1 MPRQDGAVPLWFY
14 AGAALGPFAGGVIG
28 VVIPALRGE
37 FAADLGALS
46 WAVPA
51 YMIPFAGFQLV
62 SGAISDATSRRLA
75 LGIGFLGFA
84 LTSALCGL
92 APSISWF
99 LAGRFGQ
106 GSANAFTTAV
116 LTAALADLVPRER
129 LGRAIGV
136 FSSVNVAGSFAAPM
150 VGGLLASLDWRLIY
164 GLVALLAAGLWL
176 LYDRWLRR
184 LPRRS
189 NVVMPSPRQL
199 AASALDRRL
208 LRLGGLALLANFA
221 IGGSSYLWPTYLHD
235 RWGLAL
241 AEAGPIASAF
251 GLAGAASAPAAGRWC
266 DRRGPSFV
274 ALLAAATGAIGGLAL
289 AVAPSPLAFLAALV
303 VQGIAH
309 GAIWTAVSSAVMF
322 NVTDPAHRG
331 TAASVNS
338 TFKFAGTALAPAAY
352 TPVYGL
358 APNGIF
364 ALAAASAIALAAAFA
379 AQGSIGPS
387 TTTSWPGPTGSR
399 RSPR

>member
-62 SGAISDATSRRLA
+62 
-75 LGIGFLGFA
+75 
-84 LTSALCGL
+84 SALCGL

-199 AASALDRRL
+199 AAS
-208 LRLGGLALLANFA
+208 
-221 IGGSSYLWPTYLHD
+221 
-235 RWGLAL
+235 
-241 AEAGPIASAF
+241 
-251 GLAGAASAPAAGRWC
+251 
-266 DRRGPSFV
+266 
-274 ALLAAATGAIGGLAL
+274 
-289 AVAPSPLAFLAALV
+289 
-303 VQGIAH
+303 
-309 GAIWTAVSSAVMF
+309 
-322 NVTDPAHRG
+322 
-331 TAASVNS
+331 
-338 TFKFAGTALAPAAY
+338 
-352 TPVYGL
+352 
-358 APNGIF
+358 
-364 ALAAASAIALAAAFA
+364 
-379 AQGSIGPS
+379 
-387 TTTSWPGPTGSR
+387 
-399 RSPR
+399 

>member
-1 MPRQDGAVPLWFY
+1 MAERPASVPAWFY

-28 VVIPALRGE
+28 VVIPALRDD

-46 WAVPA
+46 WAIPA
-51 YMIPFAGFQLV
+51 YMIPFAAFQLV
-62 SGAISDATSRRLA
+62 SGALSDATSRRLA

-92 APSISWF
+92 APGIPWF
-99 LAGRFGQ
+99 LVGRFGQ
-106 GSANAFTTAV
+106 GFANAFTTAV
-116 LTAALADLVPRER
+116 LTAALADLVPRQR

-150 VGGLLASLDWRLIY
+150 VGGLLATIDWRLVY
-164 GLVALLAAGLWL
+164 AAVALLSAGLWL
-176 LYDRWLRR
+176 LYDPWLRR
-184 LPRRS
+184 LPARS
-189 NVVMPSPRQL
+189 NVVMPGPRQL
-199 AASALDRRL
+199 AAAALDRRL
-208 LRLGGLALLANFA
+208 LLLGGLALLANFA

-241 AEAGPIASAF
+241 AQAGLIASAF
-251 GLAGAASAPAAGRWC
+251 GLAGALAAPAAGRWC
-266 DRRGPSFV
+266 DRRGPTFV
-274 ALLAAATGAIGGLAL
+274 ALLASAIAAVGGLAL
-289 AVAPSPLAFLAALV
+289 AAAPSPLAFLAALV
-303 VQGIAH
+303 IQGLAH

-322 NVTDPAHRG
+322 TVSDPRHRG

-358 APNGIF
+358 APNAIF
-364 ALAAASAIALAAAFA
+364 ALAAVGAFVLATAVAASSHRLGRKDASAT
-379 AQGSIGPS
+379 P
-387 TTTSWPGPTGSR
+387 
-399 RSPR
+399 

>member
-1 MPRQDGAVPLWFY
+1 MAEPERAETVPFWFY

-28 VVIPALRGE
+28 VVIPALRSD

-46 WAVPA
+46 WAIPA
-51 YMIPFAGFQLV
+51 YMLPFAGLQLV

-92 APSISWF
+92 APSITWF
-99 LAGRFGQ
+99 LVGRVGQ

-150 VGGLLASLDWRLIY
+150 IGGLLATLDWRLVY
-164 GLVALLAAGLWL
+164 AAVALLSAGLWL

-184 LPRRS
+184 LPGRS

-208 LRLGGLALLANFA
+208 LLFGGLALLANFA
-221 IGGSSYLWPTYLHD
+221 IGGSSYLWPTYLED

-241 AEAGPIASAF
+241 AQAGLIASAF
-251 GLAGAASAPAAGRWC
+251 GLAGALAAPTAGRWC
-266 DRRGPSFV
+266 DRRGPLVV
-274 ALLAAATGAIGGLAL
+274 ALVASATGAVGGLAL
-289 AVAPSPLAFLAALV
+289 AAAPSPPLFLAALV
-303 VQGIAH
+303 VQGVAH

-322 NVTDPAHRG
+322 AVPDARHRG

-358 APNGIF
+358 APSAIF
-364 ALAAASAIALAAAFA
+364 VVAAAGALALATAVAASADRLAGKDVSA
-379 AQGSIGPS
+379 
-387 TTTSWPGPTGSR
+387 TR
-399 RSPR
+399 

>member
-129 LGRAIGV
+129 LGRATGGCC
-136 FSSVNVAGSFAAPM
+136 GSAAWPC
-150 VGGLLASLDWRLIY
+150 WRTSRS
-164 GLVALLAAGLWL
+164 AARATSG
-176 LYDRWLRR
+176 R
-184 LPRRS
+184 
-189 NVVMPSPRQL
+189 
-199 AASALDRRL
+199 
-208 LRLGGLALLANFA
+208 
-221 IGGSSYLWPTYLHD
+221 PTCTT
-235 RWGLAL
+235 
-241 AEAGPIASAF
+241 
-251 GLAGAASAPAAGRWC
+251 AGASPWPRPA
-266 DRRGPSFV
+266 
-274 ALLAAATGAIGGLAL
+274 
-289 AVAPSPLAFLAALV
+289 
-303 VQGIAH
+303 
-309 GAIWTAVSSAVMF
+309 
-322 NVTDPAHRG
+322 
-331 TAASVNS
+331 
-338 TFKFAGTALAPAAY
+338 
-352 TPVYGL
+352 
-358 APNGIF
+358 
-364 ALAAASAIALAAAFA
+364 
-379 AQGSIGPS
+379 
-387 TTTSWPGPTGSR
+387 
-399 RSPR
+399 RSPPPSAW